1 MKAAAGTVARWFH
14 EESADLARG
23 RGRVRVRVRVRG

>member
-14 EESADLARG
+14 EESADLVRV
-23 RGRVRVRVRVRG
+23 RGRVRVGVRVRG